1 MVCAW
6 LFLVCSKNT
15 EYVRVEDSRLNLF
28 SFIFLFLSLFLFIFL
43 FSDLGLEVSIKGSR
57 IIMLFYISTT
67 YNIPGF

>member
-28 SFIFLFLSLFLFIFL
+28 SFIFL